1 MEPQKSRW
9 TKAAENL
16 VRHRGGV
23 YYLYAKVA
31 GKPIRVS
38 LETEDLRIAK
48 LKRDEKLAALRR
60 AAEMEA
66 PGGRIRTIGDALD
79 VTSVRLVE
87 RPHTKESTN
96 DYYRDLIAIMRKT
109 LPVSTLAR
117 SWNATDAAVWW
128 KKTARDYSAQRANNL
143 LGVLKTMTGILV
155 ESGIRVEDPALKL
168 RRVRIIGRQL
178 DVPSREDM
186 ERIIQS
192 IATQGKRAS
201 IESSHYVAF
210 LAYSGCRHG
219 EAAAVRWEDIDPQWL
234 TITGGETGTKNHEVR
249 RVPIS
254 GPLRAII
261 EARRYPGAGGPIFS
275 IVSPRIALDNACNRL
290 GLPHLRLH
298 DLRHFFATW
307 CIEKGVDI
315 PTVAKWLGHKD
326 GGVLAMKTYGHLRDE
341 HSLASARKLD

>member
-16 VRHRGGV
+16 VKHRGGV

-38 LETEDLRIAK
+38 LETEDLRAAK

-60 AAEMEA
+60 AAELET
-66 PGGRIRTIGDALD
+66 PGGKIRTLGDAI
-79 VTSVRLVE
+79 SIASARLVE

-96 DYYRDLIAIMRKT
+96 DYYMALIEILRKT
-109 LPVSTLAR
+109 LPVTALAR
-117 SWNATDAAVWW
+117 SWNATDAATWW
-128 KKTARDYSAQRANNL
+128 KKAAKNYSAQRANNL
-143 LGVLKTMTGILV
+143 LSVLKTMTAILIENGV
-155 ESGIRVEDPALKL
+155 RIEDPASKL
-168 RRVRIIGRQL
+168 RRVRIISRQL
-178 DVPSREDM
+178 EVPSREVM
-186 ERIIQS
+186 ESIIQS

-201 IESSHYVAF
+201 VESSQYVAF

-219 EAAAVRWEDIDPQWL
+219 EAASVRWGDIDKDWL

-249 RVPIS
+249 RVPLS
-254 GPLRAII
+254 GPLRAVIQ
-261 EARRYPGAGGPIFS
+261 ARQYEGAAGLLFS
-275 IVSPRIALDNACNRL
+275 IVSPRIALDNACIRL
-290 GLPHLRLH
+290 KIPHLRLH

-315 PTVAKWLGHKD
+315 PTVSKWLGHKD

>member
-16 VRHRGGV
+16 VRHQGGV

-38 LETEDLRIAK
+38 LETEDLRVAK

-60 AAEMEA
+60 AAELET
-66 PGGRIRTIGDALD
+66 PGGKIRTLGEAIDI
-79 VTSVRLVE
+79 TSARLVE

-96 DYYRDLIAIMRKT
+96 DYYRALIEILRKT
-109 LPVSTLAR
+109 LPVNTLAR
-117 SWNATDAAVWW
+117 AWNATDAATWW
-128 KKTARDYSAQRANNL
+128 KKTAKKYSAQRANNL
-143 LGVLKTMTGILV
+143 LSVLKTLTSILV
-155 ESGIRVEDPALKL
+155 ESGVRIEDPAAKL

-186 ERIIQS
+186 EKIIQS

-201 IESSHYVAF
+201 VESSHYVAF

-219 EAAAVRWEDIDPQWL
+219 EAASVRWEDIDKDWL
-234 TITGGETGTKNHEVR
+234 TITGGETGTKNHEIR

-254 GPLRAII
+254 GPLRVII
-261 EARRYPGAGGPIFS
+261 EARRYDGASGPIFY
-275 IVSPRIALDNACNRL
+275 IVSPRIALDNACMRL
-290 GLPHLRLH
+290 GVPHLRLH